1 MAATRFWTYQD
12 MHFPFS
18 ATRETLEALPDFQI
32 RDDDIVVVSYP
43 KAGSNW
49 LMVIICKLLRAAGRT
64 EEPVDTLLS
73 GPMELTLKMAEQP
86 GYVTL
91 AARSSPRIFKTHLP
105 IRFAPRGVSKP
116 QNKVKVLVMMRN
128 PKDSAVSYYHF
139 SNKLCPLLGLGEPP
153 AWEEFARAFVGGQIQ
168 YGDFCDHVLG
178 WWQMRDDLHFLFLK
192 YEDMKKDL
200 PGSVQTIATFLDI
213 TLDGAAIAAIAE
225 ESTFDRMK
233 QDFSRSQ
240 WPTKR
245 IIPRKGIAGDWKNML
260 SPDESKAFD
269 SWCERKL
276 CGTGLNF
283 EFE

>member
-1 MAATRFWTYQD
+1 MAATVFWTYKETNV
-12 MHFPFS
+12 PS
-18 ATRETLEALPDFQI
+18 NVTKETLEALPDFQI
-32 RDDDIVVVSYP
+32 RDDDIVVVSFP

-49 LMVIICKLLRAAGRT
+49 LLEIICKLLRSAGRT
-64 EEPVDTLLS
+64 EEPVDSLLTGPLEMTLPS
-73 GPMELTLKMAEQP
+73 AEQP

-91 AARSSPRIFKTHLP
+91 AAKSSPRILKTHLP

-116 QNKVKVLVMMRN
+116 QNRVKVLVMMRN

-139 SNKLCPLLGLGEPP
+139 SRKLGPLMGLGEPP
-153 AWEEFARAFVGGQIQ
+153 AWEEYARAFVGGQIS

-178 WWQMRDDLHFLFLK
+178 WWQMRDDPHFLFLK
-192 YEDMKKDL
+192 YEDMKKDVL
-200 PGSVQTIATFLDI
+200 SSVQTIATFLDI

-233 QDFSRSQ
+233 QDFSASQ
-240 WPTKR
+240 WPTRR
-245 IIPRKGIAGDWKNML
+245 ILPRKGIAGDWKNML